1 MALAEV
7 VSFSSSSVNLSVLV
21 SFFNI
26 SIRRS
31 SGRMVF
37 LPPAKF
43 AKVMFS
49 QVSVCPQWG
58 RESGVCQH
66 ALQVSRPTP
75 RGEVE
80 GSGLGGGSPGP
91 HPGGKLRELAWGVG
105 VSRPTSGGGIPACT
119 KADPP
124 ADEYCCRRYASY
136 WNAFLFSI
144 FLHVRSKL
152 AKKHGHFFQHRIN
165 I

>member
-7 VSFSSSSVNLSVLV
+7 VSFSSSSVKLSVLV

-91 HPGGKLRELAWGVG
+91 HPGGKLRELAWG
-105 VSRPTSGGGIPACT
+105 GGGLQAHIGGGYP
-119 KADPP
+119 
-124 ADEYCCRRYASY
+124 SM
-136 WNAFLFSI
+136 
-144 FLHVRSKL
+144 H
-152 AKKHGHFFQHRIN
+152 
-165 I
+165 